1 MKRRRTT
8 NQPAGIS
15 CHRPWLLLVLT
26 AVAVGAGAGAPPSST
41 VVQSTDVHVRPHRP
55 AMSPLRALV
64 RCQRKHQ
71 SISRVDR
78 GTILSRFRGG
88 GGGGDSTDDKPP
100 PASSADV
107 SDGRQPPAESDTS
120 TSCETTD
127 GTDNISAE
135 DDASD
140 DELKNMAYSLS
151 GITRKVDNSD
161 HSDDDSSSAVPNE
174 SPIESD
180 TLSKDEDGDATVPT
194 DTEEAAETE
203 AETEAETAIVDG
215 PSSPLSDLS
224 NRLHE
229 ILIRHR
235 MHSEEENKEVTKL
248 RDLTLERCEEYI
260 DDIQLHDVGESKKK
274 PRHPR
279 KLLHFLAPKIP
290 AIKQSPDITLRIKS
304 AKADLDG
311 SAAAYAIGSIAC
323 MTELYDQHA
332 SLIESQAPKDEQEN
346 SYDGDEEEDDKEKSE
361 ALAYVEIISDR
372 RLEQLVECVLSSVD
386 AESITKKLD
395 RKDDSDRVDDDISA
409 SISAD
414 SSNGLSVQDTAYAAF
429 GLALLGARDMR
440 KLGGYKPREV
450 FSVLSLHCRDMLLAK
465 QNHFTKQMKDG
476 DSAKENLDNIIR
488 DVASSLW
495 AFSCVKSICGYRS
508 DDLFDTCCS
517 ILLLQETALKRS
529 ISQANET
536 LVSSDEERDNV
547 SEGNKTV
554 DSKSMTNTTDT
565 ADFVLP
571 MTTQNTL
578 LGHLGQR
585 ELINSLWA
593 LALHGSSDNKALHW
607 GSEDDDKNGGSSHAT
622 SESSEILADLLL
634 ERVGY
639 LLGEEIGRLAG
650 DDDAEEKK
658 DESSSSGVDGDQNG
672 NAEHQFD
679 PDADA
684 RDQIKDNEV
693 DSPSIDGVQEM
704 LCDNNVGD
712 GAPGDG
718 EVIQVISAAAILE
731 EEAKQRQDDTVA
743 SNEKKKPNEKNNDGH
758 EEINV
763 AEKVDSGIKEREE
776 ELAEDRTDINDSN
789 VEAPKEKIPAPEST
803 SDNAISLSIN
813 DMCSIA
819 WAATELGCEASVDI
833 VWRITI
839 LFCYSREDV
848 TTLGGTAL
856 SNLAWAIAKNLEVS
870 NGSKLK
876 RHIET
881 IVEWIAESSLE
892 ILAKQPRYLSKTA
905 TGKCFQPPELSR
917 LLWSL
922 SLIQSAATG
931 ILSGGIDTASRNPV
945 LAALAAEA
953 MRITSYDLPVF
964 SVEDLARILWA
975 FTELGNTSSEVDIL
989 SGSTVQSFGRIQET
1003 IEASLLRWE
1012 SGQKNVTASHQHK
1025 EGGLFSRFPST
1036 FFGKARS
1043 RRLSSL
1049 LDLKISD
1056 DDDEDDDASTS
1067 KPTLKDLT
1075 VDPATLSKLCFG
1087 LAQVSRNHQQI
1098 VGSEQILRVAS
1109 RLFSSKNGR
1118 LLSECSHKDVIRMCC
1133 ACVDT
1138 MKLAGKELRGSDR
1151 EFVLR
1156 QFPRRVVQL
1165 INTPLSDG
1173 RSYLDDL
1180 SPEDVSAMLFALGE
1194 LGIRSS
1200 RGTESPETEHRRL
1213 RIVPPC
1219 PVLSEEMLDSL
1230 SLTSVANLVSGII
1243 AIGDTSPG
1251 SDALENAMKNLEQ
1264 RIDTFGPGDT
1274 YLLCRLTVAL
1284 SRLLRAPA
1292 SAPSSNNVKDKKMK
1306 PTNDEEAKEA
1316 DDSAENEEQ
1325 VIENL
1330 SPTSLMGDDESPSDS
1345 AIAKRD
1351 QEEIRKRARDL
1362 LGLVLE
1368 QAAARIDDMSGE
1380 QIRRILLHVVLL
1392 PYQADEFV
1400 EAAET
1405 EVHKRLSALDAD
1417 AATASFGSLE
1427 ELSQQTAD
1435 AAVDIATS
1443 LSTSSSG
1450 AGDNPFKFLK
1460 KGGKGKD
1467 LAAEANRAAASACE
1481 AAARLDRIHRGAHLK
1496 GEEILHQIEQG
1507 AAFELGR
1514 CLTLLERYRR
1524 IEFADD
1530 SFSRQSRYD
1539 DERRKIIGK
1548 RVCSRLFS

>member
-1 MKRRRTT
+1 
-8 NQPAGIS
+8 
-15 CHRPWLLLVLT
+15 
-26 AVAVGAGAGAPPSST
+26 
-41 VVQSTDVHVRPHRP
+41 
-55 AMSPLRALV
+55 
-64 RCQRKHQ
+64 
-71 SISRVDR
+71 
-78 GTILSRFRGG
+78 
-88 GGGGDSTDDKPP
+88 
-100 PASSADV
+100 
-107 SDGRQPPAESDTS
+107 
-120 TSCETTD
+120 
-127 GTDNISAE
+127 
-135 DDASD
+135 
-140 DELKNMAYSLS
+140 
-151 GITRKVDNSD
+151 
-161 HSDDDSSSAVPNE
+161 
-174 SPIESD
+174 
-180 TLSKDEDGDATVPT
+180 
-194 DTEEAAETE
+194 
-203 AETEAETAIVDG
+203 
-215 PSSPLSDLS
+215 
-224 NRLHE
+224 
-229 ILIRHR
+229 
-235 MHSEEENKEVTKL
+235 
-248 RDLTLERCEEYI
+248 
-260 DDIQLHDVGESKKK
+260 
-274 PRHPR
+274 
-279 KLLHFLAPKIP
+279 
-290 AIKQSPDITLRIKS
+290 
-304 AKADLDG
+304 
-311 SAAAYAIGSIAC
+311 
-323 MTELYDQHA
+323 
-332 SLIESQAPKDEQEN
+332 
-346 SYDGDEEEDDKEKSE
+346 
-361 ALAYVEIISDR
+361 
-372 RLEQLVECVLSSVD
+372 
-386 AESITKKLD
+386 
-395 RKDDSDRVDDDISA
+395 
-409 SISAD
+409 
-414 SSNGLSVQDTAYAAF
+414 
-429 GLALLGARDMR
+429 
-440 KLGGYKPREV
+440 
-450 FSVLSLHCRDMLLAK
+450 
-465 QNHFTKQMKDG
+465 
-476 DSAKENLDNIIR
+476 
-488 DVASSLW
+488 VASSLW

-517 ILLLQETALKRS
+517 ILLLQETALKRN
-529 ISQANET
+529 ISKTDETVVGSNDSESGDDAGGNSTIESESMANAT
-536 LVSSDEERDNV
+536 
-547 SEGNKTV
+547 
-554 DSKSMTNTTDT
+554 DST
-565 ADFVLP
+565 DFVLP
-571 MTTQNTL
+571 MTIESTL
-578 LGHLGQR
+578 LSRLEQR
-585 ELINSLWA
+585 ELTNSLWA
-593 LALHGSSDNKALHW
+593 LAIHGSSDNKALHW
-607 GSEDDDKNGGSSHAT
+607 GSENEDTNSGSSHAT
-622 SESSEILADLLL
+622 SVLADLLL
-634 ERVGY
+634 ERVEC

-650 DDDAEEKK
+650 DDVEGEK
-658 DESSSSGVDGDQNG
+658 DEFSSSGADDDQNG
-672 NAEHQFD
+672 NTEHKSD
-679 PDADA
+679 PDAEA
-684 RDQIKDNEV
+684 RDPLKDNQV
-693 DSPSIDGVQEM
+693 DSPSISGVQEM
-704 LCDNNVGD
+704 LCDKVVGD
-712 GAPGDG
+712 GTPGDG

-731 EEAKQRQDDTVA
+731 EEARQRQDDAIT
-743 SNEKKKPNEKNNDGH
+743 SKEKKKANKKNDDEH
-758 EEINV
+758 EEANV
-763 AEKVDSGIKEREE
+763 AENMEPELKEQAEE
-776 ELAEDRTDINDSN
+776 PAEPRDVIGDSN
-789 VEAPKEKIPAPEST
+789 TEAQEEDKLFVPESI
-803 SDNAISLSIN
+803 SDDTISLPQPQVSIN

-839 LFCYSREDV
+839 LFCYSRDDV

-856 SNLAWAIAKNLEVS
+856 SNLAWAIAKNLEAS

-876 RHIET
+876 PHIKT

-892 ILAKQPRYLSKTA
+892 ILTKQPRYLSKTA

-931 ILSGGIDTASRNPV
+931 VLSGGSDTANRNPV

-975 FTELGNTSSEVDIL
+975 FTELGDTTSEVDVL

-1012 SGQKNVTASHQHK
+1012 SGQKNVTASQQHK

-1043 RRLSSL
+1043 NRLSL

-1056 DDDEDDDASTS
+1056 DDDEDDDATKS

-1194 LGIRSS
+1194 LGIKSS
-1200 RGTESPETEHRRL
+1200 RRSTESPETEHRRL
-1213 RIVPPC
+1213 RIVPSC
-1219 PVLSEEMLDSL
+1219 PVLSEEMLESL
-1230 SLTSVANLVSGII
+1230 SLTSVANLVTGII

-1251 SDALENAMKNLEQ
+1251 SEALANAMKYLQE
-1264 RIDTFGPGDT
+1264 RIDTLGPGET

-1284 SRLLRAPA
+1284 SRLLRAPT
-1292 SAPSSNNVKDKKMK
+1292 SAPSSNATDKKRK
-1306 PTNDEEAKEA
+1306 STNSEAAKES
-1316 DDSAENEEQ
+1316 DESAEAEEQ
-1325 VIENL
+1325 VIESL
-1330 SPTSLMGDDESPSDS
+1330 SSVSSTGDDESVSDTAS
-1345 AIAKRD
+1345 AKRG
-1351 QEEIRKRARDL
+1351 QEEIRKEARHL

-1368 QAAARIDDMSGE
+1368 QAAARLDDMSGE
-1380 QIRRILLHVVLL
+1380 QIRRSLLHVVLL
-1392 PYQADEFV
+1392 PYQADDFV

-1417 AATASFGSLE
+1417 AATAGFGSLQ

-1443 LSTSSSG
+1443 LSTASPGESG
-1450 AGDNPFKFLK
+1450 DGPFKFLK

-1524 IEFADD
+1524 IEFTDD
-1530 SFSRQSRYD
+1530 SFSRRSRYD